1 MSHQPAHEVPN
12 QFVECNGRRLAYRV
26 IGEGRPLLLC
36 VRFRGTMD
44 SWDPLFLDALA
55 EQGFK
60 VHVFD
65 YSGLGLSG
73 GERSYD
79 PARLARDALDL
90 IGALG
95 LQRVVLGGWS
105 LGGIAAQLVFLQ
117 APQLLSHLVLF
128 GTTPPGE
135 LVRTGEA
142 LFYQLARRDND
153 FEDFVHLFFEPLSD
167 DSRAAAARSAER
179 IASRRQ
185 GQCPPVPYEW
195 AGQQLGEGP
204 RNPALPVPPLLDA
217 LKRTRIPVLHIGG
230 SHDIVFPVES
240 WHALSGVLPT
250 LHLLTLPSSGHGPH
264 LQYPQVCARYLATF
278 VESEGAA

>member
-1 MSHQPAHEVPN
+1 MPQNQPAHEVPN
-12 QFVECNGRRLAYRV
+12 QFVEINGRRLAYRV
-26 IGEGRPLLLC
+26 IGEGVPLLLC

-44 SWDPLFLDALA
+44 SWDPLFLDELA
-55 EQGFK
+55 ARGFR

-65 YSGLGLSG
+65 YSGLGLSS

-79 PARLARDALDL
+79 PATLARDVLDL
-90 IGALG
+90 IQALG
-95 LQRVVLGGWS
+95 LQRLVLGGWS
-105 LGGIAAQLVFLQ
+105 LGGIVAQLVFLQ
-117 APQLLSHLVLF
+117 APQLLSHLLLL

-142 LFYQLARRDND
+142 LFYQLARREND
-153 FEDFVHLFFEPLSD
+153 FDDFVQLFFEPLSAE
-167 DSRAAAARSAER
+167 SREAAARSAER
-179 IASRRQ
+179 IAARSE
-185 GQCPPVPYEW
+185 GACPPVPHEW

-204 RNPALPVPPLLDA
+204 RNPSFPVPAVLDA

-230 SHDIVFPVES
+230 SHDIVFPVEN

-264 LQYPQVCARYLATF
+264 LQYPQLCAASIAAF
-278 VESEGAA
+278 VRP

>member
-1 MSHQPAHEVPN
+1 MPQSQLAHQVPN
-12 QFVECNGRRLAYRV
+12 QFVEVNGRRLAYRV

-65 YSGLGLSG
+65 YSGLGLSS

-79 PARLARDALDL
+79 PARLACDALDL

-95 LQRVVLGGWS
+95 LQRLVLGGWS

-117 APQLLSHLVLF
+117 APQLLSHLVLL

-142 LFYQLARRDND
+142 LFYQLARREND
-153 FEDFVHLFFEPLSD
+153 FEDFVHLFFEPLSQE
-167 DSRAAAARSAER
+167 SRAAAAQSAER
-179 IASRRQ
+179 IAARVQ
-185 GQCPPVPYEW
+185 GQCPPVPHEW

-204 RNPALPVPPLLDA
+204 RNPALPVPPLLEA
-217 LKRTRIPVLHIGG
+217 LKRTSIPVLHIGG
-230 SHDIVFPVES
+230 SHDIVFPVEN

-250 LHLLTLPSSGHGPH
+250 LHLLTLPSAGHGPH
-264 LQYPQVCARYLATF
+264 LQYPRLCAA
-278 VESEGAA
+278 SIAAFARP